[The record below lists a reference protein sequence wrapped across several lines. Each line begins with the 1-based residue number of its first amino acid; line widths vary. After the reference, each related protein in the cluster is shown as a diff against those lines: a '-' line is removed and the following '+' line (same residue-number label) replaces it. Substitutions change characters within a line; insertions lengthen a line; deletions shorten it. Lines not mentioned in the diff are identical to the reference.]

1 MALSGRTKIG
11 IVLAGA
17 AGAAALGLG
26 GAALA
31 DPGAPPE
38 LRIVSGHDEAPGTT
52 GGPGMTGASWN
63 AGAPGKDCP
72 EKRTATPDP
81 AQAADGR

>member
-1 MALSGRTKIG
+1 MALSGRTK
-11 IVLAGA
+11 LAILVAGT

-31 DPGAPPE
+31 DPGGGQTE
-38 LRIVSGHDEAPGTT
+38 LRIVTGYQEDDTT
-52 GGPGMTGASWN
+52 ANTGWTAH
-63 AGAPGKDCP
+63 APGKDCP
-72 EKRTATPDP
+72 EHSGTDP

>member
-1 MALSGRTKIG
+1 MALSGRTRIA
-11 IVLAGA
+11 VAVAGV

-31 DPGAPPE
+31 DPGGGRTE
-38 LRIVSGHDEAPGTT
+38 LRIVTGHQDGGPAVSHGNAGWTGKAPGE
-52 GGPGMTGASWN
+52 
-63 AGAPGKDCP
+63 DCP
-72 EKRTATPDP
+72 ERSGGADP

>member
-11 IVLAGA
+11 ILVAGA
-17 AGAAALGLG
+17 AGAAALGMG

-31 DPGAPPE
+31 DPGAQPE
-38 LRIVSGHDEAPGTT
+38 LRIVSGHDEAAGTT
-52 GGPGMTGASWN
+52 GTAWN
-63 AGAPGKDCP
+63 AGTPREDCP
-72 EKRTATPDP
+72 EKTSSPEP

>member
-11 IVLAGA
+11 ILVAGA

-31 DPGAPPE
+31 DPGQTE
-38 LRIVSGHDEAPGTT
+38 LRIVGGHEEAPGT
-52 GGPGMTGASWN
+52 GPGTTGASWN
-63 AGAPGKDCP
+63 TGAPGKDCP
-72 EKRTATPDP
+72 ERTATPDP